1 MYISKSEKERNNMK
15 KCLALLLTLVCLVT
29 LVACNSN
36 SDDQSQNNAKPA
48 YFVGKVTEI
57 YDNACLVEVTDGG
70 NYGKLAVGTAVQ
82 VTTNIENCPDYAIGD
97 YLRVE
102 FDGTMA
108 ETYPLQV
115 LHVLA
120 IDKTDS
126 TGNSIE

>member
-1 MYISKSEKERNNMK
+1 MK
-15 KCLALLLTLVCLVT
+15 KCLALLLTLILMVT
-29 LVACNSN
+29 LVACNTK
-36 SDDQSQNNAKPA
+36 DDSQFQNNATPA

-57 YDNACLVEVTDGG
+57 HESFFSVEVTDSG
-70 NYGKLAVGTAVQ
+70 NYNNLKIGTAVQ
-82 VTTNIENCPDYAIGD
+82 VTTNTENYPDYTLGD
-97 YLRVE
+97 HLRIV

-120 IDKTDS
+120 IEKTDS